1 MLVKVGK
8 CLDTDTQIFDIF
20 VFFIFLQKT
29 KNMKINI
36 LKHLPTFTKLVK
48 VGKLFTDSV
57 YQSMVFRVAKKSHE
71 GYIDVYG

>member
-20 VFFIFLQKT
+20 VLFYFLQKQ
-29 KNMKINI
+29 KYMKINV

-57 YQSMVFRVAKKSHE
+57 YQSMVFRVAKKFHE

>member
-8 CLDTDTQIFDIF
+8 CLDTDTQNFDVF
-20 VFFIFLQKT
+20 VLFYFLQKQ
-29 KNMKINI
+29 KYMKINV

-57 YQSMVFRVAKKSHE
+57 YQSMVFRVAKKFHE

>member
-1 MLVKVGK
+1 
-8 CLDTDTQIFDIF
+8 
-20 VFFIFLQKT
+20 
-29 KNMKINI
+29 MKINI

-57 YQSMVFRVAKKSHE
+57 YQSIGFRVTKKFYE